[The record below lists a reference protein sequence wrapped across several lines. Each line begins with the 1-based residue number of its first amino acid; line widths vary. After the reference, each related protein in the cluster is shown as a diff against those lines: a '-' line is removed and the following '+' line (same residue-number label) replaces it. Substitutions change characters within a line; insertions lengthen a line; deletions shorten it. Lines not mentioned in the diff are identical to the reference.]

1 MIFQEYDASR
11 LDEIVELYTRVFSDS
26 EGDTEGQAIGS
37 LVLEMAQT
45 TGVNDLMGLVA
56 LDSGAVVACIFFSRL
71 SFEDAIEAFILSPVA
86 VSTQHQRKGIGR
98 RLIEYGIEKLRAQNI
113 ELVFTYGDPAY
124 YSRFG
129 FLPVSE
135 QYVQAPQVLSHPE
148 GWLGQSLGQLPLVQK
163 RGICRCI
170 DALNNPVYW

>member
-56 LDSGAVVACIFFSRL
+56 LDSGAVVACIF
-71 SFEDAIEAFILSPVA
+71 
-86 VSTQHQRKGIGR
+86 
-98 RLIEYGIEKLRAQNI
+98 
-113 ELVFTYGDPAY
+113 
-124 YSRFG
+124 
-129 FLPVSE
+129 
-135 QYVQAPQVLSHPE
+135 
-148 GWLGQSLGQLPLVQK
+148 
-163 RGICRCI
+163 
-170 DALNNPVYW
+170 